1 MSQLTGQQ
9 KLVEAFNRQD
19 FAAIAALVKS
29 GEVDLNHMSP
39 SVREKVYLA
48 DPSVKPPG
56 AGGRRRKTRHRKSR
70 RRHGRKTRR
79 SRK

>member
-1 MSQLTGQQ
+1 MSQLTGAQ
-9 KLVEAFNRQD
+9 KLEEAFNRKD
-19 FAAIAALVKS
+19 YAAIAALVKR
-29 GEVDLNHMSP
+29 GEVDLNDMSP

-56 AGGRRRKTRHRKSR
+56 AGGRRRKSRKTR
-70 RRHGRKTRR
+70 RRHHGRKTRR